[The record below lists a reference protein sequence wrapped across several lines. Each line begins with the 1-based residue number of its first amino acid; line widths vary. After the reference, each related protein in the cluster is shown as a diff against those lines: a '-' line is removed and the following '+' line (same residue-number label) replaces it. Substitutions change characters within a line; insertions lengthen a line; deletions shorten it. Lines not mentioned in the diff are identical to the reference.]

1 MKRLL
6 TLVFMFACSTMIWA
20 QHFIQGPLHSSD
32 NPREDWILPGDT
44 IVNGAEK
51 LVYNGKP
58 RQLNPVGDVKL
69 KNPTE
74 EKTPKYE
81 KEKIPAAMESYA
93 WGLHEGLNVNIGLSA
108 FATFGKH
115 VPHSGGFTQDINA
128 TYLAPITRDK
138 KLWLAAGGYLQN
150 TFWGGDSYRDAGLY
164 AMLGYRFDEHWEA
177 YVYGQLS
184 LANNY
189 DSYYNRYGWYGGMGR
204 WGQTSLFGS
213 PYGMGVAGANVLGAG
228 VIYHFNRNFS
238 IGLNVEGV
246 WYDDPTPSYNH
257 KYKYDYPGNDTN
269 P

>member
-6 TLVFMFACSTMIWA
+6 TLAFMFACSTLIWA

-58 RQLNPVGDVKL
+58 RQLNPVGEVKL
-69 KNPTE
+69 KNPTD
-74 EKTPKYE
+74 EKSSRHEQE
-81 KEKIPAAMESYA
+81 KMPEAVESYA
-93 WGLHEGLNVNIGLSA
+93 WGLHEGLNASVGLSA

-115 VPHSGGFTQDINA
+115 VPHHGGFTQDINA
-128 TYLAPITRDK
+128 TYLAPITRDRK
-138 KLWLAAGGYLQN
+138 MWLAAGGYLQN

-164 AMLGYRFDEHWEA
+164 AILGYRFDEHWEA

-189 DSYYNRYGWYGGMGR
+189 AAYYDRYGWYGHG
-204 WGQTSLFGS
+204 LFGGRG
-213 PYGMGVAGANVLGAG
+213 YGMGMAGANVLGAG
-228 VIYHFNRNFS
+228 VIYHVNRSLS
-238 IGLNVEGV
+238 IGIDIQGA
-246 WYDDPTPSYNH
+246 WYDDPTPSFNNR
-257 KYKYDYPGNDTN
+257 YKYDYPLNDRN